1 MKDNKFKIGE
11 KVFFLK
17 RNTRPWELFCDYDGK
32 NIESII
38 DSGHITGYRIKP
50 NKNYYDEHL
59 FVDDFD
65 FYYYYKVDDKHYGI
79 DWYGLIESDL
89 YYSVDE
95 IKNNKKEFIKSVIDD
110 YNKWKE
116 QEKEKLKKDIIEL
129 ENKIKNDQ
137 PTRT

>member
-1 MKDNKFKIGE
+1 MPYN
-11 KVFFLK
+11 
-17 RNTRPWELFCDYDGK
+17 
-32 NIESII
+32 
-38 DSGHITGYRIKP
+38 
-50 NKNYYDEHL
+50 
-59 FVDDFD
+59 FD

-116 QEKEKLKKDIIEL
+116 QEKERLKKDIIEL
-129 ENKIKNDQ
+129 ENKIKRYHYLVVKFYINLFFVN
-137 PTRT
+137 